1 MYGMSLLHVL
11 NRTNFQETGRS
22 MRPEIYRLSHRVHC
36 CKLYITRRQHL
47 KNEFPEIYRPYMNG
61 VGR

>member
-11 NRTNFQETGRS
+11 NRTNFQETGGS

-36 CKLYITRRQHL
+36 CKLYISRRQHL
-47 KNEFPEIYRPYMNG
+47 KNEFPEI
-61 VGR
+61 